1 MVIAKYMVRYA
12 KNKVMMVTNA
22 WDIGHI
28 QLCDDIH
35 LFY

>member
-12 KNKVMMVTNA
+12 KNKVTMVANA

-28 QLCDDIH
+28 QLCEDINW
-35 LFY
+35 FY